1 MIYETPKSVLEQRL
15 NEALGT
21 DQEKTIITDLMHLS
35 LLKKAQLNTD
45 DLVYD
50 EMFKLLG
57 LETFSDLISLLD
69 GRTVTFPTRDEFRDT
84 LMTVLCYY
92 YRNVEGKD
100 WAEIR
105 DILGVQ
111 DLNAI
116 KEGIRASQFEAFIKK
131 MINKRTIQKKR
142 KRVMIKKKKRR
153 VMIRKKKRRVK

>member
-21 DQEKTIITDLMHLS
+21 DQEKTIVTDLMHLS
-35 LLKKAQLNTD
+35 LLKKTQLNTD

-69 GRTVTFPTRDEFRDT
+69 GRTVTFPTKDEFRDT

-131 MINKRTIQKKR
+131 MINKRISK
-142 KRVMIKKKKRR
+142 
-153 VMIRKKKRRVK
+153 